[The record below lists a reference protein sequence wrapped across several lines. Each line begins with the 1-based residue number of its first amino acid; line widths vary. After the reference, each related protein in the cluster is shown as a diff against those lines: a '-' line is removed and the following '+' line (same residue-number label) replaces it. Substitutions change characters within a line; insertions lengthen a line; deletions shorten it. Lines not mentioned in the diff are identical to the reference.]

1 MGMPDEIRCELEVAS
16 QGIRPGARF
25 QTRSLFREAEVLTIT
40 RDRRLVLHRCRLELE
55 PDVEPRPGARVPRF
69 RRVLGENLD
78 LEYHGD
84 LWLFALDDDSLHE
97 RYVARFTHGQLEWIR
112 PFAELS
118 EAQRWV
124 HQGRN

>member
-1 MGMPDEIRCELEVAS
+1 MGMPDEIRCEMKVAG

-25 QTRSLFREAEVLTIT
+25 QSRSLFRGSEALTIA
-40 RDRRLVLHRCRLELE
+40 REGRLVLHRCRFEPTPAIEL
-55 PDVEPRPGARVPRF
+55 RPGVRVPQY
-69 RRVLGENLD
+69 RRVPVDDFDLD
-78 LEYHGD
+78 YHGD
-84 LWLFALDDDSLHE
+84 LWLFARDEDSPHE

-124 HQGRN
+124 HQGRD